1 MSCRCSL
8 RARLLVL
15 VHIFCPCLAI
25 YLRPLCFQIV
35 VGSCVI
41 VVGSCVWMG
50 SCAIV
55 VGSCFWMGSCVIVVG
70 SCVCTSTLRLTC
82 LGMSNTDA
90 DTINAM
96 PRGKTAAPLVSVR
109 VPLAKTEKQ
118 NRSTPW
124 VILLVF
130 RIRVDVGCCL
140 GSVKLQALQVRKYSD
155 LHARCQT

>member
-41 VVGSCVWMG
+41 VVGSCVI
-50 SCAIV
+50 A
-55 VGSCFWMGSCVIVVG
+55 VG
-70 SCVCTSTLRLTC
+70 SCVWTTTLRLTC

-96 PRGKTAAPLVSVR
+96 PRGKTAAPLC
-109 VPLAKTEKQ
+109 PKLEKQ
-118 NRSTPW
+118 NRSRARHPLGDFTSIWASIW
-124 VILLVF
+124 VIRGEIGRCWML
-130 RIRVDVGCCL
+130 DVGC
-140 GSVKLQALQVRKYSD
+140 VTPTVQV
-155 LHARCQT
+155 HGWICVG